1 MDRGREAR
9 VLLLGADVELRD
21 AFLRWSE
28 RNGVGCMVSADGTPP
43 AAPTPPL
50 SMAVVGPLRGA
61 SAASEFRAVRKALVA
76 CPLVALVED
85 VPVEAVVQIVR
96 AGADDVVGLPAPV
109 GDVVARATLHLGAVA
124 EEPVAAVLASN
135 SPAFRRVAE
144 EIRAVAPL
152 RSTLLLTGETGTG
165 KGVLARTVHELSDR
179 ADRPFVHVDCAALS
193 PTVIESELFGH
204 QRGAFTGAVETRPGR
219 FELAAH
225 GTIFLDE
232 VGELDPPLQAK
243 LLRILEDREFE
254 RIGSTRTQVM
264 TARVIAATSRDLRQA
279 VEEGTFRADLLFRL
293 EVFHVR
299 VPPLRER
306 VEDLPLLVRRGVER
320 LAVRLDLPA
329 LKVTDGFCERLREHP
344 WPGNVRELMNVL
356 ERAMVRARTTG
367 VLRSKVL
374 EGVLP
379 KVPPTRREPVP
390 NTVNTAEPSGYAWEP
405 DVVAKVLHAV
415 GGNVSRAARRLG
427 VPRTTL
433 RYRVRQLGLEHLLP
447 RD

>member
-1 MDRGREAR
+1 MDQGGEVR
-9 VLLLGADVELRD
+9 VLLLGADEELRG

-28 RNGVGCMVSADGTPP
+28 RNGVGCMVAPDGTPP
-43 AAPTPPL
+43 AAPVRPFSL
-50 SMAVVGPLRGA
+50 AVVGPLRGA
-61 SAASEFRAVRKALVA
+61 SAAAQFRSVRKALEL

-85 VPVEAVVQIVR
+85 VPVEAVVQILR
-96 AGADDVVGLPAPV
+96 AGAADVVGLPAPV
-109 GDVVARATLHLGAVA
+109 GDVVARATIHLSTVSEETVA
-124 EEPVAAVLASN
+124 PELASN

-152 RSTLLLTGETGTG
+152 RSTVLLTGETGTG

-254 RIGSTRTQVM
+254 RIGATRTQVM

-279 VEEGTFRADLLFRL
+279 VEEETFRADLFFRL
-293 EVFHVR
+293 EVFHLR

-306 VEDLPLLVRRGVER
+306 LEDLPLLVRRAVGR
-320 LAVRLDLPA
+320 LAARLDLSAPR
-329 LKVTDGFCERLREHP
+329 VTEGFCERLREHP

-356 ERAMVRARTTG
+356 ERAMVRAPATD
-367 VLRSKVL
+367 VLGSEVL
-374 EGVLP
+374 DGVLP
-379 KVPPTRREPVP
+379 GVPPAWRELAP
-390 NTVNTAEPSGYAWEP
+390 NTVDAAGPAGHAWEP
-405 DVVAKVLHAV
+405 AVVAKVLDAV